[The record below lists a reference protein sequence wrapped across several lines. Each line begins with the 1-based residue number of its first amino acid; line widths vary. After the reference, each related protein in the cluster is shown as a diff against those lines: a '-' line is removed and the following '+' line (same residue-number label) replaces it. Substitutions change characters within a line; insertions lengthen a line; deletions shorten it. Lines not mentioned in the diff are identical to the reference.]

1 MTVKTN
7 SQASIQNYRRS
18 ATQLV
23 VKSADFSKSDLF
35 RSETCLPIIADP
47 SFPSESA
54 VSSPSAVKWQM
65 PHSLTRGLID
75 LNFT

>member
-1 MTVKTN
+1 MTVQTK

-18 ATQLV
+18 ANQLV
-23 VKSADFSKSDLF
+23 VKSADSSKSALF

-47 SFPSESA
+47 SFPLESA
-54 VSSPSAVKWQM
+54 VSLPSAVKWQM